1 MIRHSIVQ
9 RKKTLSSFKAGGEG
23 GRGKGTQESPIV
35 LDMSSDDDEGRN
47 AAPVSSNLIPYV
59 KKKGARVTPEVLI
72 PSRAGYS
79 LRTSPRRNTGVA
91 DSSSIKRTLDYSRK
105 VQAPSKKQ
113 RALESETYLQTVGR
127 SNKLFGTRIEKI
139 AKEIESKLTVFMHD
153 SMSTTATFREVALK
167 IPAMIRSIATRVR
180 EHEECKVTH
189 YNAFG
194 METKLYNAGDIVEGK
209 CALIRRHY
217 FELIWLLAYNHH
229 HQDFEIVF
237 DKSYDDSGFDRSHAI
252 LKSHVFGGCEVAII
266 FKKRILYYD
275 WALSHST
282 SQEKQCGADCIV
294 LSDNRVGIVNGKV
307 AGYVQKVRADFVK
320 CYESGKKKHAEED
333 VATPTV
339 NQTARIK
346 GMIKTLKTIED
357 SIRRSK
363 VNVGCLSMKG
373 LQENITGCGPV
384 MARRVHDLM
393 RKSGSFSK
401 AVMIVEYGG
410 RTPTQPLTQPLVMAT
425 YFVRMWEIK
434 PTP

>member
-1 MIRHSIVQ
+1 
-9 RKKTLSSFKAGGEG
+9 
-23 GRGKGTQESPIV
+23 
-35 LDMSSDDDEGRN
+35 MSSDDDEGRN

-59 KKKGARVTPEVLI
+59 KKKGAHVTPEVLI

-79 LRTSPRRNTGVA
+79 LRTSPRRNNGVA

-153 SMSTTATFREVALK
+153 SMSTTPMFCEVALK

-229 HQDFEIVF
+229 VQDYEIVF
-237 DKSYDDSGFDRSHAI
+237 DKSYDDSGFDKSHAS

-266 FKKRILYYD
+266 FKKSISYYD
-275 WALSHST
+275 WVLSHST
-282 SQEKQCGADCIV
+282 SQEKRGGADCIV
-294 LSDNRVGIVNGKV
+294 LSDPRVGVVNGKV

-373 LQENITGCGPV
+373 LQERITGCGPV

-401 AVMIVEYGG
+401 AVMIVEIGYGG
-410 RTPTQPLTQPLVMAT
+410 RTTKTLVMAT

-434 PTP
+434 ATL